1 MTYSH
6 AWYMR
11 NKAKILEKYR
21 AQKQEAEQRK
31 KEACHFEIIYG
42 PHIVSFD

>member
-11 NKAKILEKYR
+11 NKDKILEKYR